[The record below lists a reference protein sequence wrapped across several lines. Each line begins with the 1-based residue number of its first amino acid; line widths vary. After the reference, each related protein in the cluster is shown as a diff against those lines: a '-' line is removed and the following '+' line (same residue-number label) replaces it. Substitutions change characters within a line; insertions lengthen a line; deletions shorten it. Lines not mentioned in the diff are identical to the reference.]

1 MTETKD
7 KANSCKSRWK
17 FFLTKSADLLHIY
30 PDPLWDHLTEV
41 VHEYSTY
48 CFQVTF
54 CHHQLPLG
62 LLFNCKTY
70 FCKKKLKPGKTH
82 ISTTQAATAMTQLLA
97 GRAPQTWLYM
107 IDVGQWKQK
116 RGFFAKPVCEF
127 FSSRARWS
135 VRTRHAY
142 CCNLNDFE
150 VVFLLGL
157 RVLLYWTTRRT
168 ISETMYALLHLKVI
182 SQRKKWL
189 CSVLPLKYKC
199 KNLTV

>member
-70 FCKKKLKPGKTH
+70 FCKKIKTRENAHIHHPSCHSDDPITGKTRATNMTVYDRCWPMKTETR
-82 ISTTQAATAMTQLLA
+82 IFCQACV
-97 GRAPQTWLYM
+97 W
-107 IDVGQWKQK
+107 I
-116 RGFFAKPVCEF
+116 FF
-127 FSSRARWS
+127 FSSALKRANKTS
-135 VRTRHAY
+135 IAY

-182 SQRKKWL
+182 SQRKKMIMFGF
-189 CSVLPLKYKC
+189 
-199 KNLTV
+199 TVEI